1 MGCNKETNETN
12 WLTSRST
19 IILEM
24 VIVLQQVK
32 KFPAFYGIRCF
43 ITFMIVS
50 RKSYSENEYVKLGT
64 TYNFEIVIYWT
75 YLGTILTNKMK

>member
-1 MGCNKETNETN
+1 
-12 WLTSRST
+12 
-19 IILEM
+19 M

-64 TYNFEIVIYWT
+64 KFWNSERLDIYW
-75 YLGTILTNKMK
+75 YNSDK